1 MREVCK
7 AATSAPHL
15 AVALTSQRLQ
25 WNSRS
30 LTQSHA
36 MALVPAISD
45 WNPAPLQD
53 RVVIITGGAQGIG
66 RGIAQA
72 VLGAGG
78 SVVIGDV
85 DADAG
90 KACLQDWALPRRSA
104 FVRADAAREPHA
116 ARLVAT
122 ALKRFGRLA
131 GLVNNAGVPDPHIAA
146 LAQLEWQEWQRRLSS
161 LHGAFLCSKHALPAL
176 AKAADGGAIVNIAST
191 RAWQSEP
198 HSEAYAAAKGGLVAM
213 THALALS
220 EGPQVRVNSI
230 SPGWI
235 STDAWRAPARR
246 RAPKLSRR
254 DHAQHPVGRVG
265 TPEDIA
271 QLAVY
276 LLAPQLSGFV
286 TGQDFIVDGG
296 MSRKMQY
303 V

>member
-1 MREVCK
+1 MPLTPAV
-7 AATSAPHL
+7 SA
-15 AVALTSQRLQ
+15 
-25 WNSRS
+25 
-30 LTQSHA
+30 
-36 MALVPAISD
+36 
-45 WNPAPLQD
+45 WNPSPLQD
-53 RVVIITGGAQGIG
+53 RVVVITGGAQGIG

-78 SVVIGDV
+78 SVVIGDL

-90 KACLQDWALPRRSA
+90 KACLQEWALPRRSA
-104 FVRADAAREPHA
+104 FARCDAARPAQA
-116 ARLVAT
+116 ARLIAT
-122 ALKRFGRLA
+122 ALTRFGRLD
-131 GLVNNAGVPDPHIAA
+131 GLVNNAGVADPHVPP
-146 LAQLEWQEWQRRLSS
+146 LPQLDWDEWNRRLAS
-161 LHGAFLCSKHALPAL
+161 LHGAFLCSRQALPAL
-176 AKAADGGAIVNIAST
+176 AQAQGGGAIVNIAST

-198 HSEAYAAAKGGLVAM
+198 HSEAYAAAKGGLVAF

-246 RAPKLSRR
+246 RTPKLSRR
-254 DHAQHPVGRVG
+254 DHAQHPAGRVG

-276 LLAPQLSGFV
+276 LLSPQLSGFV

>member
-1 MREVCK
+1 
-7 AATSAPHL
+7 
-15 AVALTSQRLQ
+15 
-25 WNSRS
+25 
-30 LTQSHA
+30 
-36 MALVPAISD
+36 MALVPAVSA

-78 SVVIGDV
+78 SVVIGDL

-122 ALKRFGRLA
+122 ALKRFGRLD

-235 STDAWRAPARR
+235 TTDAWRAPARR